1 MRIEPARRLHGEL
14 VVPGDKSI
22 SHRAVLVGAICEGD
36 TTIRGFGRSADTEST
51 IEAVR
56 ALGVRVEEL
65 DGETL
70 RVHGVGVNGLRPP
83 SAAIDCGNAGTLA
96 RLLAGL
102 LAGQAGREFE
112 LRGDASLSTR
122 PMARIAEPLSQMG
135 ARVETTEGT
144 LPLTIRG
151 GSLRALTYELPV
163 ASAQVKSCVLLAGL
177 FAVGETTVIEPV
189 PTRDHTESLLVLAGA
204 DVVRSADRVTVRP
217 AHRLVLGEVDVPG
230 DFSSA
235 APFLVAAALLPGS
248 ELRIRSVNLNPRR
261 TGLLSILERMGASI
275 EVANMREI
283 CGEPAG
289 DVVVRQAP
297 LAATEVGADEVPA
310 AIDELPLFAL
320 AAAGAARTS
329 VLSGAAELR
338 AKESDRIETVV
349 RGLRSLGVGIE
360 ATEDGFRVH
369 GRPGRLAGGTMES
382 HGDHRIAMLAA
393 VAGVASSEGVMI
405 GGTDATAVSF
415 PGFFEA
421 LGALAAR

>member
-1 MRIEPARRLHGEL
+1 MPYWSGEN
-14 VVPGDKSI
+14 G
-22 SHRAVLVGAICEGD
+22 GATG
-36 TTIRGFGRSADTEST
+36 RG
-51 IEAVR
+51 V
-56 ALGVRVEEL
+56 
-65 DGETL
+65 
-70 RVHGVGVNGLRPP
+70 
-83 SAAIDCGNAGTLA
+83 
-96 RLLAGL
+96 
-102 LAGQAGREFE
+102 
-112 LRGDASLSTR
+112 
-122 PMARIAEPLSQMG
+122 
-135 ARVETTEGT
+135 
-144 LPLTIRG
+144 
-151 GSLRALTYELPV
+151 
-163 ASAQVKSCVLLAGL
+163 
-177 FAVGETTVIEPV
+177 
-189 PTRDHTESLLVLAGA
+189 
-204 DVVRSADRVTVRP
+204 SADRVTVRP